1 MSPVR
6 ANERPCGACGTIRCR
21 TQRRRAPLSVWLLS
35 GLVVLTAIAGIV
47 AIADH
52 RRDFGHTL
60 IGLSV
65 VLMVLDLVLAGRAAR
80 ELR

>member
-1 MSPVR
+1 M
-6 ANERPCGACGTIRCR
+6 
-21 TQRRRAPLSVWLLS
+21 WLLS

>member
-6 ANERPCGACGTIRCR
+6 ANERPCGACGTIRSI

-35 GLVVLTAIAGIV
+35 GLVVLVAIAGVV

-52 RRDFGHTL
+52 RRDSGRTL

>member
-1 MSPVR
+1 M
-6 ANERPCGACGTIRCR
+6 

-35 GLVVLTAIAGIV
+35 GLVVLIAIAGIV

-52 RRDFGHTL
+52 RRDFGRTL